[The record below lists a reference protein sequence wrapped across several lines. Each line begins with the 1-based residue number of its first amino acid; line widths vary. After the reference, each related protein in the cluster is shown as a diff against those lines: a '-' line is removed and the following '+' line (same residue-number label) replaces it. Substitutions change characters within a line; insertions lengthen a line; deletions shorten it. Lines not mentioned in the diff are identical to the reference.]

1 MEIDNRSTKLLIGF
15 AVALLILLGRLF
27 YVQIIDVG
35 YKVDADNNSMTRE
48 MIYPPRG
55 VIYDRNGLLLVG
67 NRVCYDIMVTP
78 REVTAFDTLAL
89 AQALDTS
96 ADFIRERMKY
106 YHDYRSRIGWQ
117 TLTFLKQVSSDS
129 YLHFAEEQFRY
140 PGFKG
145 RVRTVREYPFNA
157 GGNLLGYT
165 SEVSAEFLETHPDYK
180 SGDYYGRTGL
190 EAAREQDLRGRKG
203 WHIYQRDSRGRQKNS
218 YRDGEFDVEAEP
230 GKDIYTTIDA
240 RLQQYGQRLMNGKK
254 GSVVAIEPSS
264 GEILA
269 MVSSPGIDVDVLAE
283 FGRHYQKLSS
293 DKNKP
298 LYNRAVSASYP
309 PGSVFKLVNGLIG
322 LEDGV
327 LKPWMQYPC
336 YNGYVYTS
344 SGRKLGCHSHRSP
357 LNLEDALMM
366 SCNGYFCYVFK
377 SILENPAYR
386 STEEA
391 YDHWREMVMSF
402 GFGRKLG
409 SDFPSELSGNIP
421 SSAFYN
427 RYYKKGRW
435 RFPTIVSLSIGQG
448 EILATPL
455 QIANLA
461 ATIANRGHYYIPH
474 VVKASEGVEIDPIY
488 YEKQYTLVDTLQF
501 PKVVHGMWKAV
512 NAIGEGGTANSAYVP
527 GLNICGKTGTAQN
540 PHGKDNSVF
549 ICFAPADDPKIA
561 VAVYIE
567 NAGFGA
573 SWACPIASLLVE
585 QYLRGEISE
594 GRRDVEHR
602 VMNTRLIR

>member
-1 MEIDNRSTKLLIGF
+1 
-15 AVALLILLGRLF
+15 
-27 YVQIIDVG
+27 
-35 YKVDADNNSMTRE
+35 
-48 MIYPPRG
+48 
-55 VIYDRNGLLLVG
+55 
-67 NRVCYDIMVTP
+67 
-78 REVTAFDTLAL
+78 
-89 AQALDTS
+89 
-96 ADFIRERMKY
+96 
-106 YHDYRSRIGWQ
+106 
-117 TLTFLKQVSSDS
+117 
-129 YLHFAEEQFRY
+129 
-140 PGFKG
+140 
-145 RVRTVREYPFNA
+145 
-157 GGNLLGYT
+157 
-165 SEVSAEFLETHPDYK
+165 
-180 SGDYYGRTGL
+180 
-190 EAAREQDLRGRKG
+190 
-203 WHIYQRDSRGRQKNS
+203 
-218 YRDGEFDVEAEP
+218 
-230 GKDIYTTIDA
+230 
-240 RLQQYGQRLMNGKK
+240 
-254 GSVVAIEPSS
+254 
-264 GEILA
+264 
-269 MVSSPGIDVDVLAE
+269 
-283 FGRHYQKLSS
+283 
-293 DKNKP
+293 
-298 LYNRAVSASYP
+298 
-309 PGSVFKLVNGLIG
+309 
-322 LEDGV
+322 
-327 LKPWMQYPC
+327 
-336 YNGYVYTS
+336 
-344 SGRKLGCHSHRSP
+344 
-357 LNLEDALMM
+357 MM

-377 SILENPAYR
+377 SILENPEYR

>member
-89 AQALDTS
+89 AHALDTS

-129 YLHFAEEQFRY
+129 YLRFAEEQFRY

-327 LKPWMQYPC
+327 LKPWM
-336 YNGYVYTS
+336 
-344 SGRKLGCHSHRSP
+344 
-357 LNLEDALMM
+357 
-366 SCNGYFCYVFK
+366 
-377 SILENPAYR
+377 
-386 STEEA
+386 
-391 YDHWREMVMSF
+391 
-402 GFGRKLG
+402 
-409 SDFPSELSGNIP
+409 
-421 SSAFYN
+421 
-427 RYYKKGRW
+427 
-435 RFPTIVSLSIGQG
+435 
-448 EILATPL
+448 
-455 QIANLA
+455 
-461 ATIANRGHYYIPH
+461 
-474 VVKASEGVEIDPIY
+474 
-488 YEKQYTLVDTLQF
+488 
-501 PKVVHGMWKAV
+501 
-512 NAIGEGGTANSAYVP
+512 
-527 GLNICGKTGTAQN
+527 
-540 PHGKDNSVF
+540 
-549 ICFAPADDPKIA
+549 
-561 VAVYIE
+561 
-567 NAGFGA
+567 
-573 SWACPIASLLVE
+573 
-585 QYLRGEISE
+585 
-594 GRRDVEHR
+594 
-602 VMNTRLIR
+602 